1 MEGEDEC
8 GGGVG
13 VMEREGSKVEEAKRR
28 GRPTKAEAWG
38 RERTGSLG
46 NIEDLLNRGKRKER
60 EGEEEMEAREVE
72 EIFKRSKKVE
82 RTPEK
87 LGIGKAE
94 LEQMLRGL
102 MEGMRKNIGEDLKKV
117 GKGVEE
123 GREEMLRQLSEM
135 KESWERERAELRG
148 KIEMLEKKVQRL
160 ELKEKKEEGGETGE
174 EERRELSKKVRELVI
189 RINKKEREGRRR
201 NLIIKGV
208 KVEGKG
214 KEEVVEE
221 IWGRIGVKEKV
232 EEVRRIGKVDRKGRG
247 LKNKEKDFWEG
258 IKEWDVLVMCETW
271 VGRREWEGI
280 RNKATKGYVW
290 ELQYAVRRGKKG
302 RAMGRML
309 IEAREGIKMMRV
321 EREDEEEE
329 RIMARKIWLRE
340 EVWNMIGVYVNKDL
354 QKKLERMREWM
365 EEREK
370 GVRVIVGGDLD
381 YLIIRS
387 DIRSDN
393 PI

>member
-60 EGEEEMEAREVE
+60 GGEEEMEAREVE

-123 GREEMLRQLSEM
+123 GREEMLRQLSKM
-135 KESWERERAELRG
+135 KESCERERAELRG
-148 KIEMLEKKVQRL
+148 KIEMLEKKVERL

-174 EERRELSKKVRELVI
+174 EERRELSKKVRKLVI

-247 LKNKEKDFWEG
+247 RLKVKMEEVEEKRKVITAKRELKGRPERIEDDRTEEEKRARWKIER
-258 IKEWDVLVMCETW
+258 EAERE
-271 VGRREWEGI
+271 RREGKRVQI
-280 RNKATKGYVW
+280 GY
-290 ELQYAVRRGKKG
+290 
-302 RAMGRML
+302 M
-309 IEAREGIKMMRV
+309 
-321 EREDEEEE
+321 
-329 RIMARKIWLRE
+329 KI
-340 EVWNMIGVYVNKDL
+340 
-354 QKKLERMREWM
+354 
-365 EEREK
+365 
-370 GVRVIVGGDLD
+370 
-381 YLIIRS
+381 
-387 DIRSDN
+387 
-393 PI
+393 